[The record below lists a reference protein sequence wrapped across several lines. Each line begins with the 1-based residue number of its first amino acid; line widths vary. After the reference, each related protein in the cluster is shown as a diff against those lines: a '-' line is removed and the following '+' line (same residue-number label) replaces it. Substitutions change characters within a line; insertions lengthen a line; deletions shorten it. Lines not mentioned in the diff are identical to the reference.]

1 MHRLRSRLFDVCVSE
16 EVVDADEEARRRS
29 AVFIEMEVI
38 EVVEDGQ
45 EEHEVV
51 TTKRVLCTDEVMDV
65 LEEAWKGHSTFGHED
80 VQALIDQGRI
90 AFET

>member
-1 MHRLRSRLFDVCVSE
+1 MCVSE
-16 EVVDADEEARRRS
+16 EVMMTVGDDDDDEARSGKS
-29 AVFIEMEVI
+29 AVFIVMEVI

-80 VQALIDQGRI
+80 VQAIIDQGRI